1 MTVSGTPLSP
11 SFGTQEGSGRAVE
24 HLWRE
29 SPPHPPRNGDTPH
42 TSGYDGMGTM
52 LILTRRPAG
61 QQFCG
66 CHSHGFRM
74 VCPRCDSLGK
84 ESPRSLCFI
93 LPTTL
98 RYVRHLHVLRQEN
111 AVYAVTMIVYSLC
124 PCTRRGSCFLPCK
137 GTSYQLDGI
146 GFHSEHIGNL
156 PFRAGFESVFPTSSA
171 QTFRMP
177 CG

>member
-29 SPPHPPRNGDTPH
+29 SPPHPQ
-42 TSGYDGMGTM
+42 GTGT
-52 LILTRRPAG
+52 LLTLLSMTAWAPCSSSRDG

-84 ESPRSLCFI
+84 ESPRPLCFI
-93 LPTTL
+93 LPATL
-98 RYVRHLHVLRQEN
+98 RYVRHLHALRQEN
-111 AVYAVTMIVYSLC
+111 AVYAVTMIIYSLC
-124 PCTRRGSCFLPCK
+124 PRTRRGSCFLPCK
-137 GTSYQLDGI
+137 GTSHQLDGI

>member
-42 TSGYDGMGTM
+42 TSGYDGMG
-52 LILTRRPAG
+52 RPCSSSRDG

-66 CHSHGFRM
+66 
-74 VCPRCDSLGK
+74 CDSLGK
-84 ESPRSLCFI
+84 ESPRSLCFM
-93 LPTTL
+93 LPVTL
-98 RYVRHLHVLRQEN
+98 RYVRHLHALGQEK
-111 AVYAVTMIVYSLC
+111 AVYAVTMFVGFLC

-137 GTSYQLDGI
+137 GTSRQLDGI
-146 GFHSEHIGNL
+146 GIHSEHIGNL

>member
-29 SPPHPPRNGDTPH
+29 SPPHPQ
-42 TSGYDGMGTM
+42 GTGT
-52 LILTRRPAG
+52 LLTLLSMTAWAPCSSSCDG

-74 VCPRCDSLGK
+74 VCPHCDSLGK
-84 ESPRSLCFI
+84 ESPRPLCFI
-93 LPTTL
+93 LPATL
-98 RYVRHLHVLRQEN
+98 RYVRHLHALRQEN
-111 AVYAVTMIVYSLC
+111 AVYAVTMIIYSLC

-137 GTSYQLDGI
+137 GTSHQLDGI

>member
-29 SPPHPPRNGDTPH
+29 SPPPPQ
-42 TSGYDGMGTM
+42 GTGT
-52 LILTRRPAG
+52 LLTLLAMTAWAPCSSSRDG

-93 LPTTL
+93 LPATL
-98 RYVRHLHVLRQEN
+98 RYVRHLHALEARKYCICRNYDCLFLMPMHPSGILLFTLQRYLTS
-111 AVYAVTMIVYSLC
+111 AGWHRYS
-124 PCTRRGSCFLPCK
+124 F
-137 GTSYQLDGI
+137 GT
-146 GFHSEHIGNL
+146 H
-156 PFRAGFESVFPTSSA
+156 RKSSF
-171 QTFRMP
+171 QSWL
-177 CG
+177 